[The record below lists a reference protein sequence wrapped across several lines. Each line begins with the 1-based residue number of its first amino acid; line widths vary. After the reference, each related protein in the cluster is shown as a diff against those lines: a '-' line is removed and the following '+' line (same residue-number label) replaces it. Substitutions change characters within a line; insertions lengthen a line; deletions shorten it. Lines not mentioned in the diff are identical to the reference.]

1 MPDGM
6 RIRKDRK
13 RKETRY
19 DDIIN
24 LPHHRS
30 KTHPHMALIDRAA
43 QFAPFAALTG
53 YGDAIDETARLT
65 DGRPELSEQQLA
77 ELNERLLQIMA
88 KPDTAV
94 CITYFVPDERK
105 AGGRY
110 EQTEGTIKKIDETAK
125 AIVMDGG
132 ERISIE
138 NIVELSE

>member
-1 MPDGM
+1 MS
-6 RIRKDRK
+6 K
-13 RKETRY
+13 Y

-65 DGRPELSEQQLA
+65 DGRPDLDEQQLA

-88 KPDTAV
+88 QPNAV
-94 CITYFVPDERK
+94 VSITYFIPDEK
-105 AGGRY
+105 KSGGRY
-110 EQTEGTIKKIDETAK
+110 EQAEGVIKKIDEIAK
-125 AIVMDGG
+125 VIVMDGG
-132 ERISIE
+132 EKIPLSDIIE
-138 NIVELSE
+138 LNEK